1 MLTNHKNV
9 DTKIDFNIVNDKE
22 KSFDCNITYDD
33 DNLYIFYIIL
43 CLDAVVDGVRV
54 WMEVGLDGCQVW
66 MLYMNYFGADCAVLE
81 HIWCLTIQGQKV
93 WPHGSF
99 ILEGKISWWIIWLF

>member
-54 WMEVGLDGCQVW
+54 
-66 MLYMNYFGADCAVLE
+66 
-81 HIWCLTIQGQKV
+81 
-93 WPHGSF
+93 
-99 ILEGKISWWIIWLF
+99 